1 MENKNV
7 IDTQENCI
15 TMFDD
20 HVKLDGSNLICIAAR
35 PGMGKTALALHL
47 ALEYAEK
54 CDKAVYIFSC
64 EMSAA
69 QIRSRMICYLADVDT
84 YSIREGLLTEKQAER
99 IAEAEEKLKQ
109 LNIVID
115 DKSAPTVKYIEEQIK
130 SADDLG
136 MIVIDYL
143 QLMESSKKFEKCLQ
157 KIEEISRELKLLSQ
171 KKKVPVIVA
180 SQLWR
185 RIEWRK
191 DKHPNLDD
199 LEKTCGF
206 IENNLDTVILLYRE
220 GYYDASYAADDWQ
233 EAEINIAKNR
243 YGSQGI
249 LKYQWCGRCAK
260 FSKMK
265 MNLKGERKW

>member
-1 MENKNV
+1 MEDKNG
-7 IDTQENCI
+7 IGAQESCI

-20 HVKLDGSNLICIAAR
+20 HVKLDGSNLICIAGR
-35 PGMGKTALALHL
+35 PGMGKTALALHM

-54 CDKAVYIFSC
+54 CDRAVYIFSC

-69 QIRSRMICYLADVDT
+69 QIRSRMICYLAGVDT
-84 YSIREGLLTEKQAER
+84 YSIREGTFTGKEAER
-99 IAEAEEKLKQ
+99 IAEAEEKLQQ

-115 DKSAPTVKYIEEQIK
+115 DKLAPTVKYIEEQIK

-143 QLMESSKKFEKCLQ
+143 QLMESSKKLEKRLQ
-157 KIEEISRELKLLSQ
+157 EIEEISRELKLLSQ
-171 KKKVPVIVA
+171 KKNVPVIVA

-185 RIEWRK
+185 GLEYRK
-191 DKHPNLDD
+191 DKRPNLCD
-199 LEKTCGF
+199 LKKTCGI
-206 IENNLDTVILLYRE
+206 IENDLDTVVFIYRE

-249 LKYQWCGRCAK
+249 LKYQWCGRRAK
-260 FSKMK
+260 FSKVK
-265 MNLKGERKW
+265 TNSKI